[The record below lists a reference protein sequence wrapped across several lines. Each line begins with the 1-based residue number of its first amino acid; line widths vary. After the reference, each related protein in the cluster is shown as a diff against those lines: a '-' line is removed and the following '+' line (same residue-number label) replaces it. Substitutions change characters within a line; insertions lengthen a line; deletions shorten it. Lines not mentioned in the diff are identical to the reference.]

1 MKLLKLF
8 GITTLIT
15 PAVFLLLSALF
26 DIWMPVSAYIL
37 LTIIFAIPNFI
48 GLTMLKGLYKII
60 SNESNKININVKIIV
75 FFFS

>member
-26 DIWMPVSAYIL
+26 DIWMPVSTYIL

-60 SNESNKININVKIIV
+60 KLIWR
-75 FFFS
+75 

>member
-48 GLTMLKGLYKII
+48 GLTILKGLYKVL
-60 SNESNKININVKIIV
+60 KLVWK
-75 FFFS
+75 